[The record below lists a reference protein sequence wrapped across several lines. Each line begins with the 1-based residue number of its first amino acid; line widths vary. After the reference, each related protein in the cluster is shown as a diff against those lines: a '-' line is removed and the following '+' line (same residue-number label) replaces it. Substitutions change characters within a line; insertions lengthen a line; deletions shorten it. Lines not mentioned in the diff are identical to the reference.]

1 MTTRQLVFF
10 SAAALASTV
19 TTLANPPTSGVIC
32 AGAARLDPGSLIT
45 LGQPFVG
52 VMSAPG
58 GSVTLHVGIVPVLET
73 IRNSTPTGPLR
84 IAPDFGMVDGRFR
97 FRFPSQCG
105 GHYVIEASTN
115 LVDWTP
121 LLTTNAT
128 DWSVTFED
136 LDARRSPWR
145 FYRLSDVG
153 RAVRP

>member
-1 MTTRQLVFF
+1 MATL
-10 SAAALASTV
+10 ALAGG
-19 TTLANPPTSGVIC
+19 LQANPFSGGVLC
-32 AGAARLDPGSLIT
+32 AGAARFDNGSLVA

-52 VMSAPG
+52 VFRSTGDGM
-58 GSVTLHVGIVPVLET
+58 TLHAGIVPVLET
-73 IRNSTPTGPLR
+73 IWNSTPTGPLR

-153 RAVRP
+153 RALRP